1 MAAFAIATGSSNINL
16 GSNGVGI
23 IYSLPKLNSLPGI
36 ALLTSS
42 GTGYF
47 VSYARA
53 NEAAIFISSLICFD
67 LVSNV
72 ALNKNGKHITL
83 LI

>member
-1 MAAFAIATGSSNINL
+1 MTEEDYWEAIDQELTKL
-16 GSNGVGI
+16 GVDE
-23 IYSLPKLNSLPGI
+23 L
-36 ALLTSS
+36 
-42 GTGYF
+42 
-47 VSYARA
+47 SYWSEMRVCWQAEMTP
-53 NEAAIFISSLICFD
+53 NEAAIFISSFICFD